1 MARILMVAA
10 EGLPFIK
17 SGGLADVIG
26 SLPNELAKKG
36 HEVRV
41 IMPLYLK
48 IAQKF
53 HHEFTLE
60 AQFSV
65 SIAYHEVPVNIWSTM
80 RKDVKFYFVEH
91 KGYFEREEMYGHI
104 DDGERFAYFQK
115 AVIEMCNQLNYFP
128 EIMHCHDWHTGM
140 IPAMCKEGHSF
151 DERYRNI
158 RFVYTIHNLAYQG
171 NFGVEMLDSCLGL
184 DYRIYDNGNVRY
196 DGGISFMKSGILYAD
211 KVTTVSPT
219 YSQEILTPQYG
230 EHLEMVLNIRKYDLW
245 GITNGIDIEYWD
257 PKNDPEIP
265 YHYNKVNV
273 KKAKA
278 LNKEALQKELG
289 LTVDQNVLLIG
300 VVSRLTW
307 QKGFYLMMEKLSEI
321 CAMPIQ
327 LAVLGSGEASI
338 EEKMAQLEAG
348 NKGKIAFYK
357 GYNDS
362 LAHRIYGACDLF
374 LMPSLFEP
382 CGISQL
388 ISMRYGTLPLVRET
402 GGLKDTVTPYNEF
415 EKTGNGFSFANYN
428 SDEMLQVMY
437 NAIDVYYNRKED
449 WKILVRNAMNT
460 DVSWAKSAETY
471 CQLYGQLHSEGNR
484 KAYCVKQYV
493 FF

>member
-1 MARILMVAA
+1 MARILMVAS

-17 SGGLADVIG
+17 SGGLADVVG
-26 SLPNELAKKG
+26 SLPQELVKKG

-41 IMPLYLK
+41 IMPMYLK

-53 HHEFTLE
+53 HEEMQLE
-60 AQFSV
+60 AQYSV
-65 SIAYHEVPVNIWSTM
+65 SIAYHEVPVNIWSTT
-80 RKDVKFYFVEH
+80 RKEVKFYFVEH
-91 KGYFEREEMYGHI
+91 KGYFERDGLYGYI

-115 AVIEMCNQLNYFP
+115 AVLEMLNQLNYFP

-140 IPAMCKEGHSF
+140 LPAMCKEGHSF

-158 RFVYTIHNLAYQG
+158 RFVYTIHNLAFQG
-171 NFGVEMLDSCLGL
+171 NFGPEMLDSCLGL
-184 DYRIYDNGNVRY
+184 DYRIFDNGNVRY

-230 EHLEMVLNIRKYDLW
+230 EHMEMVLNIRKYDLW
-245 GITNGIDIEYWD
+245 GITNGIDIEMWNPMSD
-257 PKNDPEIP
+257 PDVP

-273 KKAKA
+273 AKVKKE
-278 LNKEALQKELG
+278 NKMALQKELG
-289 LTVDQNVLLIG
+289 LTVDPNVMLVG
-300 VVSRLTW
+300 AVSRLTW

-327 LAVLGSGEASI
+327 VAILGSGESGI
-338 EEKMAQLEAG
+338 EEKMRQLEEG
-348 NKGKIAFYK
+348 NKGKIAFYN
-357 GYNDS
+357 GYSDS
-362 LAHRIYGACDLF
+362 LAHRIYAASDLF

-415 EKTGNGFSFANYN
+415 DKTGNGFSFANYN
-428 SDEMLQVMY
+428 SDEMVQVMY
-437 NAIDVYYNRKED
+437 NAIDVYYNRPED

-460 DVSWAKSAETY
+460 DVSWEKSAETY
-471 CQLYGQLHSEGNR
+471 CQLYAQLHP
-484 KAYCVKQYV
+484 
-493 FF
+493 

>member
-1 MARILMVAA
+1 MARILMVAS

-26 SLPNELAKKG
+26 SLPQALMAKG

-41 IMPLYLK
+41 VLPLYRP
-48 IAQKF
+48 IAEKYHKDFQ
-53 HHEFTLE
+53 LE

-65 SIAYHEVPVNIWSTM
+65 SIAYHEVPVNIWSSM
-80 RKDVKFYFVEH
+80 VDAVKFYFVEH
-91 KGYFEREEMYGHI
+91 KGYFERDNLYGYL

-115 AVIEMCNQLNYFP
+115 AVIEMLNQLNYFP
-128 EIMHCHDWHTGM
+128 EIMHSHDWHTGM

-158 RFVYTIHNLAYQG
+158 HHVYTIHNLAYQG

-219 YSQEILTPQYG
+219 YSQEILTSQYG

-245 GITNGIDIEYWD
+245 GITNGIDIEYWNPKTD
-257 PKNDPEIP
+257 PQIP
-265 YHYNKVNV
+265 YNFNKVNV
-273 KKAKA
+273 KKGKA
-278 LNKEALQKELG
+278 LDKQALQKELG
-289 LTVDQNVLLIG
+289 LTVDPDVMLIG

-307 QKGFYLMMEKLSEI
+307 QKGFYLMMEKLAEI
-321 CAMPIQ
+321 CGMPIQ
-327 LAVLGSGEASI
+327 LAVLGNGEASI
-338 EEKMAQLEAG
+338 EDKMSQLENG

-362 LAHRIYGACDLF
+362 LAHRIYAASDMF

-415 EKTGNGFSFANYN
+415 TKTGNGFSFRNYN
-428 SDEMLQVMY
+428 SNEMVQVLW
-437 NAIDVYYNRKED
+437 NAIHIYYDKPED
-449 WKILVRNAMNT
+449 WKELVRNAMDT
-460 DVSWAKSAETY
+460 DVSWEHSADTY
-471 CQLYGQLHSEGNR
+471 CQLYAQLHL
-484 KAYCVKQYV
+484 
-493 FF
+493 

>member
-1 MARILMVAA
+1 
-10 EGLPFIK
+10 
-17 SGGLADVIG
+17 
-26 SLPNELAKKG
+26 
-36 HEVRV
+36 
-41 IMPLYLK
+41 
-48 IAQKF
+48 
-53 HHEFTLE
+53 
-60 AQFSV
+60 
-65 SIAYHEVPVNIWSTM
+65 M

-471 CQLYGQLHSEGNR
+471 CQLYAQLHP
-484 KAYCVKQYV
+484 
-493 FF
+493 

>member
-1 MARILMVAA
+1 
-10 EGLPFIK
+10 
-17 SGGLADVIG
+17 
-26 SLPNELAKKG
+26 
-36 HEVRV
+36 
-41 IMPLYLK
+41 
-48 IAQKF
+48 
-53 HHEFTLE
+53 
-60 AQFSV
+60 
-65 SIAYHEVPVNIWSTM
+65 
-80 RKDVKFYFVEH
+80 
-91 KGYFEREEMYGHI
+91 MYGHI

-273 KKAKA
+273 KKAKG

-289 LTVDQNVLLIG
+289 LNVDQNVLLIG

-471 CQLYGQLHSEGNR
+471 CQLYGQLHS
-484 KAYCVKQYV
+484 
-493 FF
+493 

>member
-26 SLPNELAKKG
+26 SLPQELVKKG

-91 KGYFEREEMYGHI
+91 KGYFERDEMYGHI

-257 PKNDPEIP
+257 PKTDPEIP

-289 LTVDQNVLLIG
+289 LNVDQNVLLIG

-338 EEKMAQLEAG
+338 EEKMGQLEAG

-362 LAHRIYGACDLF
+362 LAHRIYGASDLF

-428 SDEMLQVMY
+428 SDEMVQVMY

-471 CQLYGQLHSEGNR
+471 CQLYGQLHP
-484 KAYCVKQYV
+484 
-493 FF
+493 

>member
-1 MARILMVAA
+1 MARILMVAS

-26 SLPNELAKKG
+26 SLPQELVKKG

-41 IMPLYLK
+41 VLPMYLK

-53 HHEFTLE
+53 HDEMQLE
-60 AQFSV
+60 AQYTV
-65 SIAYHEVPVNIWSTM
+65 SINYHEVPVNIWSTM
-80 RKDVKFYFVEH
+80 RKDVNFYFVEH
-91 KGYFEREEMYGHI
+91 RGYFERENMYGYA

-115 AVIEMCNQLNYFP
+115 AVIEMLNQLNYFP

-140 IPAMCKEGHSF
+140 IPVICKEGHSF

-158 RFVYTIHNLAYQG
+158 RHVYTIHNLAYQG

-184 DYRIYDNGNVRY
+184 DYRLYDNGNVRY

-219 YSQEILTPQYG
+219 YSQEILTPQFG

-257 PKNDPEIP
+257 PKVDPDIP

-273 KKAKA
+273 KKQKSE
-278 LNKEALQKELG
+278 NKLALQRELG
-289 LTVDQNVLLIG
+289 LKEDPNVMLVG

-327 LAVLGSGEASI
+327 LAILGSGEATI
-338 EEKMAQLEAG
+338 EEKMRQLEDG
-348 NKGKIAFYK
+348 NKGKIVFYN
-357 GYNDS
+357 GFNDA
-362 LAHRIYGACDLF
+362 LAHRIYAASDLF
-374 LMPSLFEP
+374 FMPSLFEP

-415 EKTGNGFSFANYN
+415 DKSGTGFSFANYN
-428 SDEMLQVMY
+428 SDEMVNVMN
-437 NAIDVYYNRKED
+437 NAVNVYYNRPED
-449 WKILVRNAMNT
+449 WKLLVRNAMNN
-460 DVSWAKSAETY
+460 DVSWERSANTY
-471 CQLYGQLHSEGNR
+471 CQLYAQLHP
-484 KAYCVKQYV
+484 
-493 FF
+493 

>member
-26 SLPNELAKKG
+26 SLPQELVKKG

-91 KGYFEREEMYGHI
+91 KGYFERNEMYGHI

-257 PKNDPEIP
+257 PKTDPEIP

-289 LTVDQNVLLIG
+289 LNVDQNVLLIG

-338 EEKMAQLEAG
+338 DEKMGQLEAG

-362 LAHRIYGACDLF
+362 LAHRIYGASDLF

-428 SDEMLQVMY
+428 SDEMVQVMY

-471 CQLYGQLHSEGNR
+471 CQLYGQLHP
-484 KAYCVKQYV
+484 
-493 FF
+493 

>member
-1 MARILMVAA
+1 MARILMVAS

-17 SGGLADVIG
+17 SGGLADVVG
-26 SLPNELAKKG
+26 SLPQELVKKG

-41 IMPLYLK
+41 IMPMYLK

-53 HHEFTLE
+53 HEEMQLE
-60 AQFSV
+60 AQYSV
-65 SIAYHEVPVNIWSTM
+65 SIAYHEVPVNIWSTT
-80 RKDVKFYFVEH
+80 RKEVKFYFVEH
-91 KGYFEREEMYGHI
+91 KGYFERDGLYGYI
-104 DDGERFAYFQK
+104 DDGERFAYFQQ
-115 AVIEMCNQLNYFP
+115 AVLEMLNQLNYFP
-128 EIMHCHDWHTGM
+128 AIMHCHDWHTGM
-140 IPAMCKEGHSF
+140 LPAMCKEGHSF

-158 RFVYTIHNLAYQG
+158 RFVYTIHNLAFQG
-171 NFGVEMLDSCLGL
+171 NFGPEMLDSCLGL
-184 DYRIYDNGNVRY
+184 DYRIFDNGNVRY

-230 EHLEMVLNIRKYDLW
+230 EHMEMVLNIRKYDLW
-245 GITNGIDIEYWD
+245 GITNGIDIEMWNPMSD
-257 PKNDPEIP
+257 PDVP

-273 KKAKA
+273 AKEKKE
-278 LNKEALQKELG
+278 NKMALQKELG
-289 LTVDQNVLLIG
+289 LTVDPNVMLVG
-300 VVSRLTW
+300 AVSRLTW

-327 LAVLGSGEASI
+327 VAILGSGESGI
-338 EEKMAQLEAG
+338 EEKMRQLEEG
-348 NKGKIAFYK
+348 NKGKIAFYN
-357 GYNDS
+357 GYSDS
-362 LAHRIYGACDLF
+362 LAHRIYAASDLF

-415 EKTGNGFSFANYN
+415 DKTGNGFSFANYN
-428 SDEMLQVMY
+428 SDEMVQVMY
-437 NAIDVYYNRKED
+437 NAIDVYYNRPED

-460 DVSWAKSAETY
+460 DVSWEKSAETY
-471 CQLYGQLHSEGNR
+471 CQLYAQLHP
-484 KAYCVKQYV
+484 
-493 FF
+493 

>member
-48 IAQKF
+48 VAQKF

-60 AQFSV
+60 AQYSV
-65 SIAYHEVPVNIWSTM
+65 SIAYHEVPVNIWSTI

-91 KGYFEREEMYGHI
+91 KGYFEREELYGHI

-257 PKNDPEIP
+257 PKTDPEIP

-289 LTVDQNVLLIG
+289 LSVDQNVLLIG

-338 EEKMAQLEAG
+338 EEKMGQLEAG

-362 LAHRIYGACDLF
+362 LAHRIYGACDMF

-415 EKTGNGFSFANYN
+415 EKSGNGFSFANYN

-471 CQLYGQLHSEGNR
+471 CQLYGQLHP
-484 KAYCVKQYV
+484 
-493 FF
+493 

>member
-273 KKAKA
+273 KKAKG

-289 LTVDQNVLLIG
+289 LNVDQNVLLIG

-388 ISMRYGTLPLVRET
+388 ISMRDGTLPLVRET

-471 CQLYGQLHSEGNR
+471 CQLYGQLHS
-484 KAYCVKQYV
+484 
-493 FF
+493 

>member
-338 EEKMAQLEAG
+338 EEKMVQLEAG

-471 CQLYGQLHSEGNR
+471 CQLYGQLHP
-484 KAYCVKQYV
+484 
-493 FF
+493 

>member
-17 SGGLADVIG
+17 SVGLADVIG

-471 CQLYGQLHSEGNR
+471 CQLYAQLHP
-484 KAYCVKQYV
+484 
-493 FF
+493 

>member
-1 MARILMVAA
+1 MARILMVAS

-17 SGGLADVIG
+17 SGGLADVVG
-26 SLPNELAKKG
+26 SLPQELVKKG

-41 IMPLYLK
+41 IMPMYLK

-53 HHEFTLE
+53 HEEMQLE
-60 AQFSV
+60 AQYSV
-65 SIAYHEVPVNIWSTM
+65 SIAYHEVPVNIWSTT
-80 RKDVKFYFVEH
+80 RKEVKFYFVE
-91 KGYFEREEMYGHI
+91 GYFERDGLYGYI

-115 AVIEMCNQLNYFP
+115 AVLEMLNQLNYFP

-140 IPAMCKEGHSF
+140 LPAMCKEGHSF

-158 RFVYTIHNLAYQG
+158 RFVYTIHNLAFQG
-171 NFGVEMLDSCLGL
+171 NFGPEMLDSCLGL
-184 DYRIYDNGNVRY
+184 DYRIFDNGNVRY

-230 EHLEMVLNIRKYDLW
+230 EHMEMVLNIRKYDLW
-245 GITNGIDIEYWD
+245 GITNGIDIEMWNPMSD
-257 PKNDPEIP
+257 PDVP

-273 KKAKA
+273 AKEKKE
-278 LNKEALQKELG
+278 NKMALQKELG
-289 LTVDQNVLLIG
+289 LTVDPNVMLVG
-300 VVSRLTW
+300 AVSRLTW

-327 LAVLGSGEASI
+327 VAILGSGESGI
-338 EEKMAQLEAG
+338 EEKMRQLEEG
-348 NKGKIAFYK
+348 NKGKIAFYN
-357 GYNDS
+357 GYSDS
-362 LAHRIYGACDLF
+362 LAHRIYAASDLF

-415 EKTGNGFSFANYN
+415 DKTGNGFSFANYN
-428 SDEMLQVMY
+428 SDEMVQVMY
-437 NAIDVYYNRKED
+437 NAIDVYYNRPED

-460 DVSWAKSAETY
+460 DVSWEKSAETY
-471 CQLYGQLHSEGNR
+471 CQLYAQLHP
-484 KAYCVKQYV
+484 
-493 FF
+493 

>member
-273 KKAKA
+273 KKAKG

-289 LTVDQNVLLIG
+289 LNVYQNVLLIG

-338 EEKMAQLEAG
+338 EEKMGQLEAG

-471 CQLYGQLHSEGNR
+471 CQLYGQLHP
-484 KAYCVKQYV
+484 
-493 FF
+493 

>member
-26 SLPNELAKKG
+26 SLPQALMDKG

-41 IMPLYLK
+41 VLPLYRPV
-48 IAQKF
+48 AEKF
-53 HHEFTLE
+53 HKDFQLE
-60 AQFSV
+60 TQFSV
-65 SIAYHEVPVNIWSTM
+65 SIAYHEVPVNIWSSM
-80 RKDVKFYFVEH
+80 VGAVKFYFVEH
-91 KGYFEREEMYGHI
+91 KGYFERDNMYGYM

-115 AVIEMCNQLNYFP
+115 AVIEMLNQLNYFP
-128 EIMHCHDWHTGM
+128 EIMHSHDWHTGM

-158 RFVYTIHNLAYQG
+158 RHVYTIHNLAYQG

-184 DYRIYDNGNVRY
+184 DYRLYDNGNVRY

-245 GITNGIDIEYWD
+245 GITNGIDIEYWNPKTD
-257 PKNDPEIP
+257 PQVP
-265 YHYNKVNV
+265 YKFNKVNV
-273 KKAKA
+273 KKGKA
-278 LNKEALQKELG
+278 LDKEALQKELG
-289 LTVDQNVLLIG
+289 LTVDPDVMLIG

-307 QKGFYLMMEKLSEI
+307 QKGFYLMMEKLAEV
-321 CAMPIQ
+321 CGMPIQ

-338 EEKMAQLEAG
+338 EEKMTQLEQG
-348 NKGKIAFYK
+348 NRGKIAFAK

-362 LAHRIYGACDLF
+362 LAHRIYAACDLF

-415 EKTGNGFSFANYN
+415 AKTGNGFSFRNYN
-428 SDEMLQVMY
+428 SDEMIQVLW
-437 NAIDVYYNRKED
+437 NAIHVYYDKPED
-449 WKILVRNAMNT
+449 WKELVRNAMDT
-460 DVSWAKSAETY
+460 DVSWEHSADTY
-471 CQLYGQLHSEGNR
+471 CQLYAQLHL
-484 KAYCVKQYV
+484 
-493 FF
+493 

>member
-1 MARILMVAA
+1 MARILMVAS

-17 SGGLADVIG
+17 SGGLADVVG
-26 SLPNELAKKG
+26 SLPQELVKKG

-41 IMPLYLK
+41 IMPMYLK

-53 HHEFTLE
+53 HEEMQLE
-60 AQFSV
+60 AQYSV
-65 SIAYHEVPVNIWSTM
+65 SIAYHEVPVNIWSTT
-80 RKDVKFYFVEH
+80 RKEVKFYFVEH
-91 KGYFEREEMYGHI
+91 KGYFERDGLYGYI

-115 AVIEMCNQLNYFP
+115 AVLEMLNQLNYFP

-140 IPAMCKEGHSF
+140 LPAMCKEGHSF

-158 RFVYTIHNLAYQG
+158 RFVYTIHNLAFQG
-171 NFGVEMLDSCLGL
+171 NFGPEMLDSCLGL
-184 DYRIYDNGNVRY
+184 DYRIFDNGNVRY

-230 EHLEMVLNIRKYDLW
+230 EHMEMVLNIRKYDLW
-245 GITNGIDIEYWD
+245 GSTNGIDIEMWNPMSD
-257 PKNDPEIP
+257 PDVP

-273 KKAKA
+273 AKEKKE
-278 LNKEALQKELG
+278 NKMALQKELG
-289 LTVDQNVLLIG
+289 LTVDPNVMLVG
-300 VVSRLTW
+300 AVSRLTW

-327 LAVLGSGEASI
+327 VAILGSGESGI
-338 EEKMAQLEAG
+338 EEKMRQLEEG
-348 NKGKIAFYK
+348 NKGKIAFYN
-357 GYNDS
+357 GYSDS
-362 LAHRIYGACDLF
+362 LAHRIYAASDLF

-415 EKTGNGFSFANYN
+415 DKTGNGFSFANYN
-428 SDEMLQVMY
+428 SDEMVQVMY
-437 NAIDVYYNRKED
+437 NAIDVYYNRPED

-460 DVSWAKSAETY
+460 DVSWEKSAETY
-471 CQLYGQLHSEGNR
+471 CQLYAQLHP
-484 KAYCVKQYV
+484 
-493 FF
+493 

>member
-60 AQFSV
+60 SQFSLC
-65 SIAYHEVPVNIWSTM
+65 IEYHEVPVNIWSNM

-273 KKAKA
+273 KKAKG

-289 LTVDQNVLLIG
+289 LNVDQNVLLIG

-307 QKGFYLMMEKLSEI
+307 QKGFYRMMEKLSEI

-471 CQLYGQLHSEGNR
+471 CQLYGQLHP
-484 KAYCVKQYV
+484 
-493 FF
+493 

>member
-1 MARILMVAA
+1 
-10 EGLPFIK
+10 
-17 SGGLADVIG
+17 
-26 SLPNELAKKG
+26 
-36 HEVRV
+36 
-41 IMPLYLK
+41 MPLYLK

-230 EHLEMVLNIRKYDLW
+230 EHMEMVLNIRKYDLW

-273 KKAKA
+273 KKAKG

-289 LTVDQNVLLIG
+289 LNVDQNVLLIG

-338 EEKMAQLEAG
+338 EEKMGQLEAG

-471 CQLYGQLHSEGNR
+471 CQLYGQLHS
-484 KAYCVKQYV
+484 
-493 FF
+493 

>member
-348 NKGKIAFYK
+348 NKGKIA
-357 GYNDS
+357 
-362 LAHRIYGACDLF
+362 CDLF

-471 CQLYGQLHSEGNR
+471 CQLYAQLHP
-484 KAYCVKQYV
+484 
-493 FF
+493 

>member
-1 MARILMVAA
+1 MARILMVAS

-17 SGGLADVIG
+17 SGGLADVVG
-26 SLPNELAKKG
+26 SLPQELVKKG

-41 IMPLYLK
+41 IMPMYLK

-53 HHEFTLE
+53 HEEMQLE
-60 AQFSV
+60 AQYSV
-65 SIAYHEVPVNIWSTM
+65 SIAYHEVPVNIWSTT
-80 RKDVKFYFVEH
+80 RKEVKFYFVEH
-91 KGYFEREEMYGHI
+91 KGYFERDGLYGYI

-115 AVIEMCNQLNYFP
+115 AVLEMLNQLNYFP

-140 IPAMCKEGHSF
+140 LPAMCKEGHSF

-158 RFVYTIHNLAYQG
+158 RFVYTIHNLAFQG
-171 NFGVEMLDSCLGL
+171 NFGPEMLDSCLGL
-184 DYRIYDNGNVRY
+184 DYRIFDNGNVRY

-230 EHLEMVLNIRKYDLW
+230 EHMEMVLNIRKYDLC
-245 GITNGIDIEYWD
+245 GITNGIDIEMWNPMSD
-257 PKNDPEIP
+257 PDVP

-273 KKAKA
+273 AKEKKE
-278 LNKEALQKELG
+278 NKMALQKELG
-289 LTVDQNVLLIG
+289 LTVDPNVMLVG
-300 VVSRLTW
+300 AVSRLTW

-327 LAVLGSGEASI
+327 VAILGSGESGI
-338 EEKMAQLEAG
+338 EEKMRQLEEG
-348 NKGKIAFYK
+348 NEGKIAFYN
-357 GYNDS
+357 GYSDS
-362 LAHRIYGACDLF
+362 LAHRIYAASDLF

-415 EKTGNGFSFANYN
+415 DKTGNGFSFANYN
-428 SDEMLQVMY
+428 SDEMVQVMY
-437 NAIDVYYNRKED
+437 NAIDVYYNRPED

-460 DVSWAKSAETY
+460 DVSWEKSAETY
-471 CQLYGQLHSEGNR
+471 CQLYAQLHP
-484 KAYCVKQYV
+484 
-493 FF
+493 

>member
-257 PKNDPEIP
+257 PKNDSEIP

-471 CQLYGQLHSEGNR
+471 CQLYAQLHP
-484 KAYCVKQYV
+484 
-493 FF
+493 